1 MNAILIKLFATAL
14 TLSQVTTRPD
24 AVKTQFDAVADKAEV
39 TKILRDGCA
48 HMRRAFDIEG
58 LGYKTGIAMIDLGM
72 VTDPGDVFSLTADD
86 LAQVVGFADKSISN
100 LLASIEAGKDRPIWR
115 LLTALN
121 IPHVGTHVAQVLANA
136 FGSIDALL
144 EASEEDVDDVEEIG
158 PEIARSVHAW
168 FADKA
173 NRKLIEKLRAAGVR
187 MEDEAPK
194 KPRGRQ
200 PLAGKTIVLTGG
212 LEGLSRDEAAAAAEA
227 AGARVAS
234 SVSKKTDFVVVG
246 ENPGTKAARA
256 EELGIET
263 IDEQAFRKR
272 LGRT

>member
-1 MNAILIKLFATAL
+1 
-14 TLSQVTTRPD
+14 
-24 AVKTQFDAVADKAEV
+24 
-39 TKILRDGCA
+39 
-48 HMRRAFDIEG
+48 
-58 LGYKTGIAMIDLGM
+58 
-72 VTDPGDVFSLTADD
+72 
-86 LAQVVGFADKSISN
+86 
-100 LLASIEAGKDRPIWR
+100 
-115 LLTALN
+115 
-121 IPHVGTHVAQVLANA
+121 
-136 FGSIDALL
+136 
-144 EASEEDVDDVEEIG
+144 
-158 PEIARSVHAW
+158 
-168 FADKA
+168 
-173 NRKLIEKLRAAGVR
+173 

-194 KPRGRQ
+194 KPRERQ

-272 LGRT
+272 LGRTETGGRPPVARLPRIPQWKEPS